1 MVNAED
7 LNHQD
12 AWQPPLISQ
21 LDAAERSQ
29 DWIMVESLCKQI
41 LQRNGDNW
49 AIWQRLALSLEARSN
64 WTQAEALWRHLTQR
78 FNQRPEP
85 YLALASLQRKRG
97 APDAARLVL
106 EQAERQ
112 LGHMPEIASSLGVI
126 DDPWAASAAVEL
138 SHDSSATVVAAA
150 LQKAQAHLDAGRWI
164 EAEASFEQLL
174 IARPSSHSLHR
185 TLAQLRLRRGEMA
198 QLVAQLAPLYQPCP
212 EQGAF
217 VEQLELP
224 LILAEAFRHLE
235 RWSELDELLRA
246 LQQRHPDDARILLR
260 LAQAALAQGRDLEAL
275 PLLQRSL
282 ALQPNVA
289 KAELTLGQLQMRL
302 GDWQA
307 AIDALTRAVALDPRL
322 DDAAVQLQ
330 QARREQL
337 WTLGEQALVK
347 ADWQAATRAFRQL
360 LDASSTEQRALERL
374 ELLASLEADQLVRS
388 AAKNSV
394 EPLQGDALRLAEF
407 AAALDRLEARLDRL
421 F

>member
-1 MVNAED
+1 
-7 LNHQD
+7 
-12 AWQPPLISQ
+12 
-21 LDAAERSQ
+21 
-29 DWIMVESLCKQI
+29 
-41 LQRNGDNW
+41 
-49 AIWQRLALSLEARSN
+49 
-64 WTQAEALWRHLTQR
+64 
-78 FNQRPEP
+78 
-85 YLALASLQRKRG
+85 
-97 APDAARLVL
+97 
-106 EQAERQ
+106 
-112 LGHMPEIASSLGVI
+112 
-126 DDPWAASAAVEL
+126 
-138 SHDSSATVVAAA
+138 
-150 LQKAQAHLDAGRWI
+150 
-164 EAEASFEQLL
+164 
-174 IARPSSHSLHR
+174 
-185 TLAQLRLRRGEMA
+185 MA